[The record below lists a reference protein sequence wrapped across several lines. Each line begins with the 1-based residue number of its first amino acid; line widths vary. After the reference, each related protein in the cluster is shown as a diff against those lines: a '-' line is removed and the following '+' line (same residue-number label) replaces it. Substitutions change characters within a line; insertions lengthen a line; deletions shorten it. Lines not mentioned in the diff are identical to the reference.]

1 MMEKPSIIHRAFE
14 KSPRFWMSIA
24 LLIADIFAF
33 TTSGWI
39 AVLVWKIFSEEIAI
53 LKQDIQILP
62 FFFIFFMSL
71 YLLRGLYPG
80 VAVNRIIELKRLVIT
95 TTFGYL
101 MLIAFTSVLE
111 TTGPSDTGFFA
122 LLWGLSVGLV
132 PLIRWILRGILIYIN
147 LWGEPV
153 IIFGNGAQG
162 KRFLKHLNRY
172 KKLGLRPV
180 AIVNGNETEPDE
192 INIPILKGIS
202 WFQDMNYSEKLKNV
216 STAIIIYTE
225 VSESVSAAIAENKL
239 GNFSRLIFISGWEH
253 LRGTWVQPIDF
264 GGIMGLEIQQSLL
277 NQREQF
283 LKRFLD
289 ITLVLVGSIVIL
301 PFLLL
306 LLGLV
311 FLESG
316 GKPFYSHNRIGYQGK
331 HFKLWKFRTMVP
343 NADALL
349 SSYLEDHPE
358 MQAEWEATQKLRN
371 DPRTTWFGKI
381 IRQLSLDEIPQI
393 WNVLKNEMSIVGPR
407 PIVDS
412 EIHKYQDNF
421 KLYKQVKPG
430 MTGLWQVLG
439 RTDTSYSER
448 IRLDEYYVR
457 NWSIWMDFYI
467 IVRTFWVLIR
477 RKGAY

>member
-1 MMEKPSIIHRAFE
+1 MQKPSVFHRTFE

-24 LLIADIFAF
+24 LLFADLFAL
-33 TTSGWI
+33 TISGWLATLI
-39 AVLVWKIFSEEIAI
+39 WKIFSEEIGI

-62 FFFIFFMSL
+62 FFFIFFIGL

-80 VAVNRIIELKRLVIT
+80 IAVNRIIELKRLVVT

-101 MLIAFTSVLE
+101 IIVAYMSVFE
-111 TTGPSDTGFFA
+111 TTGPRDTGFFA
-122 LLWGLSVGLV
+122 VLWGLSVGLV
-132 PLIRWILRGILIYIN
+132 PFIRWVLRGILIYIN
-147 LWGEPV
+147 MWGEPI
-153 IIFGNGAQG
+153 IIFGIGEQG
-162 KRFLKHLNRY
+162 KRIIDHLNRY

-180 AIVNGNETEPDE
+180 AVVNGNETEPDDF
-192 INIPILKGIS
+192 NIPILNGSS
-202 WFQDMNYSEKLKNV
+202 WFQDLNYSEKLKNAN
-216 STAIIIYTE
+216 TAIIIYTE
-225 VSESVSAAIAENKL
+225 VSESISAAIAENKL
-239 GNFSRLIFISGWEH
+239 GDFSRLIFVSGWEH
-253 LRGTWVQPIDF
+253 LRGTWVQPIDL
-264 GGIMGLEIQQSLL
+264 GGIMGLEIRQSLL

-289 ITLVLVGSIVIL
+289 ITLVLAGIVATL

-316 GKPFYSHNRIGYQGK
+316 GKPFYSQIRIGYQGNR
-331 HFKLWKFRTMVP
+331 FKLWKFRTMVP
-343 NADALL
+343 DADALL
-349 SSYLEDHPE
+349 SSYLETHPE
-358 MQAEWEATQKLRN
+358 MRAEWEATHKLRN

-381 IRQLSLDEIPQI
+381 IRKMSIDEIPQI
-393 WNVLKNEMSIVGPR
+393 WNVLKGEMSIVGPR
-407 PIVDS
+407 PIVDL
-412 EIHKYQDNF
+412 EIYKYQDNF

-467 IVRTFWVLIR
+467 IVRTIWVLIR

>member
-1 MMEKPSIIHRAFE
+1 MQKPSVFHRTFE

-24 LLIADIFAF
+24 LLFADLFAL
-33 TTSGWI
+33 TISGWLATLI
-39 AVLVWKIFSEEIAI
+39 WKIFSEEIGI

-62 FFFIFFMSL
+62 FFFIFFIGL

-80 VAVNRIIELKRLVIT
+80 IAVNRIIELKRLVVT

-101 MLIAFTSVLE
+101 IIVAFMSVFE
-111 TTGPSDTGFFA
+111 TTGPGDTGFFA
-122 LLWGLSVGLV
+122 VLWGLSVGLV
-132 PLIRWILRGILIYIN
+132 PFIRWVLRGILIYIN
-147 LWGEPV
+147 MWGEPI
-153 IIFGNGAQG
+153 IIFGIGEQG
-162 KRFLKHLNRY
+162 KRIIDHLNRY

-180 AIVNGNETEPDE
+180 AVVNGNETEPDDF
-192 INIPILKGIS
+192 NIPILNGSS
-202 WFQDMNYSEKLKNV
+202 WFQDLNYSEKLKNAN
-216 STAIIIYTE
+216 TAIIIYTE
-225 VSESVSAAIAENKL
+225 VSEPISAAIAENKL
-239 GNFSRLIFISGWEH
+239 GNFSRLIFVSGWEH
-253 LRGTWVQPIDF
+253 LRGTWVQPIDL

-289 ITLVLVGSIVIL
+289 ITFVLAGIVATL
-301 PFLLL
+301 PFLFLL
-306 LLGLV
+306 FGLV
-311 FLESG
+311 FLESR
-316 GKPFYSHNRIGYQGK
+316 GKPFYNQIRIGYQGK
-331 HFKLWKFRTMVP
+331 RFKLWKFRTMVP
-343 NADALL
+343 DADALL
-349 SSYLEDHPE
+349 SSYLEAHPE
-358 MQAEWEATQKLRN
+358 MRAEWEATHKLRN

-381 IRQLSLDEIPQI
+381 IRKMSIDEIPQI
-393 WNVLKNEMSIVGPR
+393 WNVLKGEMSIVGPR
-407 PIVDS
+407 PIVDL
-412 EIHKYQDNF
+412 EIDKYQDNF

-467 IVRTFWVLIR
+467 IVRTIWVLIR

>member
-1 MMEKPSIIHRAFE
+1 MQKPSIFHRTFE

-24 LLIADIFAF
+24 LMLADLFAL
-33 TTSGWI
+33 TTSGGI
-39 AVLVWKIFSEEIAI
+39 AILVWKIFSKDMGI

-80 VAVNRIIELKRLVIT
+80 VAVNRIIELKRLVVT

-101 MLIAFTSVLE
+101 MLVAFLSVFE
-111 TTGPSDTGFFA
+111 TTEPRDTGFFA
-122 LLWGLSVGLV
+122 IMWGLSVGLV
-132 PLIRWILRGILIYIN
+132 PLIRWILRGILIYTN

-153 IIFGNGAQG
+153 IIFGNGEQG
-162 KRFLKHLNRY
+162 KRFLEHLNRY

-180 AIVNGNETEPDE
+180 AMVNGNESETNEY
-192 INIPILKGIS
+192 NIPILKGSS
-202 WFQDMNYSEKLKNV
+202 WFQDMNFSKKLKNAN
-216 STAIIIYTE
+216 TAIIIYTE
-225 VSESVSAAIAENKL
+225 VSEAISNAIAENKL
-239 GNFSRLIFISGWEH
+239 GNFSRLIFVSGWEH

-289 ITLVLVGSIVIL
+289 VSLVLAGIVVTL
-301 PFLLL
+301 PFLFLL
-306 LLGLV
+306 FGLV

-316 GKPFYSHNRIGYQGK
+316 GKPFYSHIRIGYQGK
-331 HFKLWKFRTMVP
+331 PFKLWKFRTMVP
-343 NADALL
+343 DADALL
-349 SSYLEDHPE
+349 SSYLETHPE
-358 MQAEWEATQKLRN
+358 MRTEWEATHKLRN

-381 IRQLSLDEIPQI
+381 IRKMSIDEIPQI
-393 WNVLKNEMSIVGPR
+393 WNVLKGEMSIVGPR

-467 IVRTFWVLIR
+467 IVRTIWVLIR